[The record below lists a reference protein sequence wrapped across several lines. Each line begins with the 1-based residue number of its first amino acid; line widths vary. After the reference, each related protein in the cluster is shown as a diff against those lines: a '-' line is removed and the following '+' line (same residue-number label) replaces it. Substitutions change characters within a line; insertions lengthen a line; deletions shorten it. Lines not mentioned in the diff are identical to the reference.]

1 MSLNIL
7 KLKTAEA
14 TIAALQQLT
23 TAQIQARDVER
34 LECIRN
40 PTPADRAKLVVERDR
55 MTDAVDHG
63 MLLAAMAK
71 AKCKTINETK
81 YIKAINALDK
91 AIHAILLSRLQV
103 RHSING
109 DAVETMHYCN
119 VLETNARFVATV
131 ATSMLIEIAALKVEC
146 EPLQIVPRRVFF
158 VRCNTAQDLPKAAR
172 PTFRLNNGEWI
183 GIMGSCP
190 VSHRDDRFDSV
201 VCNSEIASS
210 SSVLREFFADNM
222 PVLGD

>member
-14 TIAALQQLT
+14 VIAALQQLT
-23 TAQIQARDVER
+23 TAQIQAREVER
-34 LECIRN
+34 LECIRK
-40 PTPADRAKLVVERDR
+40 PTASDRAKLVVERDR
-55 MTDAVDHG
+55 MTNAVDHG

-91 AIHAILLSRLQV
+91 AIHAVLLSRLQV

-109 DAVETMHYCN
+109 DAVETMRYCQI
-119 VLETNARFVATV
+119 LETNAHVLSAV
-131 ATSMLIEIAALKVEC
+131 ATSMMIEIAELKIDC

-158 VRCNTAQDLPKAAR
+158 VRCNTAQDLPKAAK
-172 PTFRLNNGEWI
+172 PTFRLNDGMWI
-183 GIMGSCP
+183 GVMGSGP
-190 VSHRDDRFDSV
+190 VSVSHRFESV
-201 VCNSEIASS
+201 VCDSEIASS
-210 SSVLREFFADNM
+210 SILLREFFADNM